1 MCALIVTNIA
11 VTSSSCSLVKSGGT
25 STLTCTANVNFDGA
39 DQYEFEVDI
48 TQATKPTTISG
59 AVDSRSSPSAFS
71 LTRSADRATLT
82 FTTSTLELDCKVV
95 TLKIKG
101 SRTGAGCG
109 FGAFKTFGTYGA
121 VCSLPRFSNFG
132 VNDGERCTK
141 TPNSVTC
148 VAKIDTSSEYVNAN
162 GLKLSFWIT
171 GTSQGAS
178 IIEYVRTP
186 FVPLAAATTPVEF
199 VNTLTNTGGFTYT
212 LAILELESSTTVTAI
227 EYTIKAPTDMF
238 CDAMIKNFVM
248 GEKKTLASQT
258 ATELTCTNDWEFVN
272 PVVGKKVGCP
282 TDGDGGAGTDTTLRP
297 TSPAPRMQN
306 IFYKPAANPPVKDLT
321 ASGYPAV
328 VSWDTAANLAYT
340 VNIDAP
346 VASVA
351 GIDACPFT
359 TDFAFGTPVTTSAG
373 SLALNYLCP
382 GYKYKVS
389 VLACTTA
396 TPAVCAEEAA
406 VEEFTPDVVPPTEA
420 TFNSAFTFGQFA
432 YYPISESGT
441 PVTGTYNRPTYDGG
455 ALISKYEVEI
465 VLPEDLGDCPVRNG
479 VAGLAVA
486 SGVAKATCLNSNP
499 ACSMSLSTKLCP
511 GFSYTFKVK
520 ACNGEN
526 EATADRC
533 SEFSASGAS
542 EASAVVPIVPPV
554 CGIPPPYPAVAPQGF
569 STGPY
574 GGSTVQ
580 DLDALQALET
590 QLNNVL
596 TTDPTIDL
604 DYLNNLGFKT
614 AVVFWPSVSYSG
626 GQAPYEY
633 NLTLNRYIKGING
646 YDNTKYQTFEA
657 SLEKIQI

>member
-1 MCALIVTNIA
+1 MSGCAA
-11 VTSSSCSLVKSGGT
+11 PRS
-25 STLTCTANVNFDGA
+25 FDGA
-39 DQYEFEVDI
+39 DQFEFEVDV
-48 TQATKPTTISG
+48 TQATKPTTIAG
-59 AVDSRSSPSAFS
+59 AVDSRTSPSAFS
-71 LTRSADRATLT
+71 LTRSADRSTLT
-82 FTTSTLELDCKVV
+82 FTTSTLDLDCKLV
-95 TLKIKG
+95 TLKIKLLLG
-101 SRTGAGCG
+101 YIG
-109 FGAFKTFGTYGA
+109 FAHGRWLRLRRFQDVRYLRGGESSPWK
-121 VCSLPRFSNFG
+121 LPRFSNFG

-199 VNTLTNTGGFTYT
+199 VNTLTNAGGFTYK
-212 LAILELESSTTVTAI
+212 LAILELESSATVTAI
-227 EYTIKAPTDMF
+227 EYTITAPTDMF

-248 GEKKTLASQT
+248 GEKRTLASQT

-272 PVVGKKVGCP
+272 PVIGKKAGCP
-282 TDGDGGAGTDTTLRP
+282 DDGGAGTDTTPRP

-328 VSWDTAANLAYT
+328 VSWDTEANLAYT
-340 VNIDAP
+340 VTVSAP
-346 VASVA
+346 EASVA

-396 TPAVCAEEAA
+396 TPAICAEEPAM
-406 VEEFTPDVVPPTEA
+406 EEFVPDVVPPTEA

-432 YYPISESGT
+432 FYPISESGT
-441 PVTGTYNRPTYDGG
+441 PVTGTYNRPSYDGG

-465 VLPEDLGDCPVRNG
+465 VIPEDLGDCP
-479 VAGLAVA
+479 LK
-486 SGVAKATCLNSNP
+486 SGVSGQGLEFANGAAKAACANSNP
-499 ACSMSLSTKLCP
+499 ACPMSVAARLCP
-511 GFSYTFKVK
+511 GLSYTFKVK
-520 ACNGEN
+520 ACNGES
-526 EATADRC
+526 EATAGRC
-533 SEFSASGAS
+533 SEFSASGSS
-542 EASAVVPIVPPV
+542 EAIAAVPIVPPV

-580 DLDALQALET
+580 DYDALQRLET
-590 QLNNVL
+590 ELNNVL

-646 YDNTKYQTFEA
+646 YDKNKYQTFEA
-657 SLEKIQI
+657 SHPPGLN